1 MKVRASALVVIG
13 VVVLGLAG
21 CTTRD
26 AGTPTSGQVSSR
38 STAPTG
44 TGPSESSMPSSEEDT
59 YGAPR
64 VESPLDATK
73 FLADP
78 CAVLTP
84 VQLPTFGVSQ
94 PGRGDTEG
102 EIAKTVGPLCIWTAD
117 PEVDSTISVAWQSG
131 NKNGL
136 ADLYRLRD
144 RWEYFVETTVEGYP
158 AVFNSA
164 LDSRAEGYCTVSV
177 GVSDALT
184 FTASETGKL
193 DADGA
198 CARAEQVAAAAIVT
212 LKETQ

>member
-1 MKVRASALVVIG
+1 VAVIG

-21 CTTRD
+21 CTTSD
-26 AGTPTSGQVSSR
+26 AGTPKPGRDSSR

-44 TGPSESSMPSSEEDT
+44 TGPSESSAPSSEEDT

-84 VQLPTFGVSQ
+84 AQLPTFGVSQ
-94 PGRGDTEG
+94 PGRGDTG
-102 EIAKTVGPLCIWTAD
+102 SEIAKTVGPLCIWTAD
-117 PEVDSTISVAWQSG
+117 PAVDSTISVAWQSG

-144 RWEYFVETTVEGYP
+144 RSEYFEETAVGGYP
-158 AVFNSA
+158 AVFNDA
-164 LDSRAEGYCTVSV
+164 IDSRAEGYCTISV
-177 GVSDALT
+177 GISDALT

-198 CARAEQVAAAAIVT
+198 CARAEQVAMAAIAT
-212 LKETQ
+212 LKENQ